1 MVYTPE
7 EEKLLKYCEDN
18 KADLDGGFHRSMVR
32 LAQDCFDEIKKLGDK
47 AKVRDIHKYLAAVH
61 LVTVERME
69 AGFRKHL
76 AELERLNKEGYLEE
90 NL

>member
-7 EEKLLKYCEDN
+7 EEKLLKYCESY
-18 KADLDGGFHRSMVR
+18 KADFDGGFHRSMVS
-32 LAQDCFDEIKKLGDK
+32 LAEDCFNEMKNLGDK

-76 AELERLNKEGYLEE
+76 AELERLNREA
-90 NL
+90 

>member
-7 EEKLLKYCEDN
+7 EEKLVKYCEAYKTDF
-18 KADLDGGFHRSMVR
+18 DGGFHRSMVS
-32 LAQDCFDEIKKLGDK
+32 LAEDCFNEMKKLGDK

-69 AGFRKHL
+69 EGFRKHL
-76 AELERLNKEGYLEE
+76 AELERLNRES
-90 NL
+90 

>member
-7 EEKLLKYCEDN
+7 EEKLVKYCEAYKTDF
-18 KADLDGGFHRSMVR
+18 DGGFHRSMVS
-32 LAQDCFDEIKKLGDK
+32 LAEDCFNEMKKLGDK

-76 AELERLNKEGYLEE
+76 AELERLNRES
-90 NL
+90 